1 MGTSEARGHG
11 PGGGND
17 GNKYEWQSWPADS
30 LEGMPPKHRRLVVWG
45 LLWVMLLNFVMRTV
59 LDALGIPEPWASLVL
74 LAVLAAVFIPLIRGS
89 ASETRS
95 LRAEG
100 IDLPAFAVTRKAV
113 IYLAITTCVLWF
125 AFAVLT
131 VAGAFAFPLVPIA
144 LTIMLVVQAR
154 QWRSLPR

>member
-1 MGTSEARGHG
+1 MT
-11 PGGGND
+11 PGSGND

-59 LDALGIPEPWASLVL
+59 LDALGIPEPWSSLVL
-74 LAVLAAVFIPLIRGS
+74 AAFLAAVFVPLIR
-89 ASETRS
+89 ASTAETRA

-113 IYLAITTCVLWF
+113 IFLAIITGLLWF
-125 AFAVLT
+125 SFAMLAFA
-131 VAGAFAFPLVPIA
+131 GQFAFPLVPIA
-144 LTIMLVVQAR
+144 MTIMLAIQAR

>member
-59 LDALGIPEPWASLVL
+59 LDALVPM
-74 LAVLAAVFIPLIRGS
+74 IRGS

-154 QWRSLPR
+154 QWRSGGSVPP